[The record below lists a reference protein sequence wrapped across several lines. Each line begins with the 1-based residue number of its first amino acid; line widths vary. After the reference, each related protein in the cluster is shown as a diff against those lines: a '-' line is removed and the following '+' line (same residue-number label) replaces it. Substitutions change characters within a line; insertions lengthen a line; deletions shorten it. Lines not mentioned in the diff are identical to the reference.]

1 MLFRSNE
8 FENQQE
14 MTLRVLS
21 KLVSIIEY
29 PVLLYTGL
37 ATHDLIGLE
46 IVDVRQYLP
55 PKQYIMTQKQ
65 NGRHSVDL

>member
-1 MLFRSNE
+1 
-8 FENQQE
+8 

-55 PKQYIMTQKQ
+55 PKQWIMTPKKMADGS
-65 NGRHSVDL
+65 GRFVSVLWIVIFI